1 MLAWWTRLCKVAAAL
16 FARAEVSLGGQSR
29 ISVRICYVSAPLLRV
44 PGILAWGGGLTG
56 PEKKSNLLRKSTVTV
71 PSLMVPVNG
80 RLLEDTRMYGGA
92 PEATAA
98 VKVPRSCPDEVTCV
112 RISGHHIFSGPRW
125 LRVVKC
131 HAEPGPR
138 ATALVTATA
147 MGVEQL
153 ARARAHHLPS
163 SR

>member
-1 MLAWWTRLCKVAAAL
+1 MLAWWTRLCKAAAAL
-16 FARAEVSLGGQSR
+16 FARAEVSLGGP
-29 ISVRICYVSAPLLRV
+29 VF
-44 PGILAWGGGLTG
+44 T
-56 PEKKSNLLRKSTVTV
+56 EKKSNLLRKSTVTV

-131 HAEPGPR
+131 H
-138 ATALVTATA
+138 
-147 MGVEQL
+147 
-153 ARARAHHLPS
+153 
-163 SR
+163 